1 MYHNY
6 FGFSHGNCKPQN
18 RRKIIVC
25 NSYNSHGK
33 TKIIV
38 ILTIPMGK
46 HMIIVMFTISM
57 EKTKIIMILSIS
69 MDQNYSV
76 SQFVNHIGTVL
87 MYVSIFRTRMS
98 QKTLVKRKF
107 WLLVFSMGIVNST
120 MIMGFPMGIV
130 RIAMILVFPW
140 ELLLTNRD
148 GSYKSLEPKF

>member
-18 RRKIIVC
+18 REENNC

-46 HMIIVMFTISM
+46 RMIIVMFTIPM

-69 MDQNYSV
+69 MDHNYLV
-76 SQFVNHIGTVL
+76 SQFVNHIGT
-87 MYVSIFRTRMS
+87 YVCIH
-98 QKTLVKRKF
+98 
-107 WLLVFSMGIVNST
+107 I
-120 MIMGFPMGIV
+120 
-130 RIAMILVFPW
+130 
-140 ELLLTNRD
+140 
-148 GSYKSLEPKF
+148 

>member
-18 RRKIIVC
+18 REENNC

-46 HMIIVMFTISM
+46 HMIIVMFTIPM

-69 MDQNYSV
+69 MDHNYSF
-76 SQFVNHIGTVL
+76 SQFVNHIGT
-87 MYVSIFRTRMS
+87 YVCIH
-98 QKTLVKRKF
+98 
-107 WLLVFSMGIVNST
+107 I
-120 MIMGFPMGIV
+120 
-130 RIAMILVFPW
+130 
-140 ELLLTNRD
+140 
-148 GSYKSLEPKF
+148 